1 MHNSKSDRQPLLKI
15 KTCKIR
21 SRWKSI
27 YVCLCILTLPLSLLG
42 QCAIMGCVRD
52 VDTKASLS
60 GATIYLKPHERGSV
74 TDALGNFVLEG
85 IDSGKCVLEIRYIG
99 YFTHT
104 HKITLQDGDTAHLEI
119 LLQPEIK
126 ILEGIEVKGLYD
138 DTFSMKLPYIR
149 SEIYQNQIIQT
160 SITDIGTYI
169 RSIPNVAGIRKGG
182 STVDPVVRGFKY
194 SQLNVQ
200 MDNGQKIEGG
210 CPNRMDPAIAHID
223 IEDIKSIEILKGPY
237 AFRYGPLFGG
247 IINLQTQKPP
257 VNDRFT
263 IGGSALLGYTSNPT
277 GTREHL
283 VLNGGN
289 RLIYFGLS
297 GTNKQN
303 GDYQDG
309 NGNWFDAEGKK
320 YNIKGQFGIMPGK
333 NHNLHFSY
341 NYSIGKDVDFPSL
354 PMDMREDKTQLMSV
368 DYTWDPPSK
377 KHLPLTVKVYRSD
390 VKHTM
395 DNKERPNS
403 DTVVAV
409 TTVQAYNT
417 GGRLEGGFTS
427 GNNTL
432 ALGADF
438 EYITKDGDRVKNLI
452 MQPTMPVYTEQI
464 WNNAIISNLGIFG
477 EYRKALTRLDVIAS
491 ARIDF
496 NHANSDDIVFE
507 KMSNT
512 IYFSDENESMFIN
525 LSASG
530 GFVYWLRD
538 NLSLSFMLGR
548 GVRSPDMTERFITL
562 LPVGYDNYDYLGNP
576 SLKPEANNQADV
588 TGRFQDPGFGSLEI
602 NGFYSIVTNYI
613 TGEILP
619 PSEQKPA
626 TNGVKGVKKYY
637 NADYARF
644 RGFELSYGSP
654 AQIPWYLQFIAS
666 YTRANI
672 NEAVRNIMNE
682 SGQVTG
688 TEVIK
693 NDPLSEIPPFESTLV
708 IGHKFLKG
716 QLIPKVKGRYVAG
729 QNQVSE
735 AFYEPASPGFFVAGI
750 SCSYFH
756 NAHFTITGGVENLFN
771 STYYEH
777 LNRRLIG
784 TAKDFH
790 EPGRNFYINLIF
802 SI

>member
-1 MHNSKSDRQPLLKI
+1 MKP
-15 KTCKIR
+15 T
-21 SRWKSI
+21 I
-27 YVCLCILTLPLSLLG
+27 YWCFTVCLFIVTLSVHSYGQSVIQGYVLDGETKDPLYG
-42 QCAIMGCVRD
+42 
-52 VDTKASLS
+52 ASVF
-60 GATIYLKPHERGSV
+60 LKSHERGTM
-74 TDALGNFVLEG
+74 TDPSGRFILEG
-85 IDSGKCVLEIRYIG
+85 ISPGKCVLEVSYLG
-99 YFTHT
+99 YRSYT
-104 HKITLQDGDTAHLEI
+104 HKVTLPEGGILSLDI
-119 LLQPEIK
+119 LLTPEMQT
-126 ILEGIEVKGLYD
+126 LEGIEVTGFSQT
-138 DTFSMKLPYIR
+138 DTSTLKLPYLH
-149 SEIYQNQIIQT
+149 SEVNSIQIIQT
-160 SITDIGTYI
+160 PVTDIGTYI
-169 RSIPNVAGIRKGG
+169 RRIPNVSGIRKGG
-182 STVDPVVRGFKY
+182 STLDPVVRGFKY

-200 MDNGQKIEGG
+200 VDNGQKIEGG
-210 CPNRMDPAIAHID
+210 CPNRMDPAIAHIE
-223 IEDIKSIEILKGPY
+223 IEDIKSLEILKGPY
-237 AFRYGPLFGG
+237 AFRYGPSFGG

-257 VNDRFT
+257 VNERFT
-263 IGGSALLGYTSNPT
+263 IDGSALFGYTSNPS

-289 RLIYFGLS
+289 RLVYFGLS

-309 NGNWFDAEGKK
+309 DGNWFDAENKK
-320 YNIKGQFGIMPGK
+320 YNIRGQFGIMPGK
-333 NHNLHFSY
+333 DHNLLFSY
-341 NYSIGKDVDFPSL
+341 SYSVGKDVDYPAL
-354 PMDMREDKTQLMSV
+354 PMDMREDRTRLMSL
-368 DYTWDPPSK
+368 DYSWNTPSERF
-377 KHLPLTVKVYRSD
+377 LPWTVKVYRSD

-417 GGRLEGGFTS
+417 GGRLESGFKS
-427 GNNTL
+427 GNNIL
-432 ALGADF
+432 AIGADF
-438 EYITKDGDRVKNLI
+438 EYITKDGDRVKTLI

-464 WNNAIISNLGIFG
+464 WNNAVISNAGLFA
-477 EYRKALTRLDVIAS
+477 EYRRAFSRLDLIAS

-496 NHANSDDIVFE
+496 NHANSDDIVLE
-507 KMSNT
+507 KMGKT
-512 IYFSDENESMFIN
+512 IYFSDENESRFTN
-525 LSASG
+525 LSASA
-530 GFVYWLRD
+530 GFVYWLMD
-538 NLSLSFMLGR
+538 NLSLSLMLGR
-548 GVRSPDMTERFITL
+548 GVRSPDMVERFITL

-576 SLKPEANNQADV
+576 SLKPEANNQADL

-654 AQIPWYLQFIAS
+654 SQIQWYVQFIAS
-666 YTRANI
+666 YTHASI
-672 NEAVRNIMNE
+672 NEAVRNIINE

-688 TEVIK
+688 TEVVK
-693 NDPLSEIPPFESTLV
+693 NDPLAEIPPFESTLTV
-708 IGHKFLKG
+708 GYKFLKG
-716 QLIPKVKGRYVAG
+716 QLIPKLRGRFVAR
-729 QNQVSE
+729 QNQVSK
-735 AFYEPASPGFFVAGI
+735 AFYESASPGFFVAGI

-784 TAKDFH
+784 TQKDFY